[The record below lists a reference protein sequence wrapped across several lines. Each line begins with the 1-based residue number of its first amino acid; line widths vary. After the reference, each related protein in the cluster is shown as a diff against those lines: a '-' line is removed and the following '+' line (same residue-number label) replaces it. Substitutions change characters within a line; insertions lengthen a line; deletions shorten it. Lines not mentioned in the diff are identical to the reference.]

1 MEVEE
6 IDNHALDGIDHSIAV
21 EVVSCQS
28 QTSFYVVKVKCTH
41 LLLFRIKV

>member
-6 IDNHALDGIDHSIAV
+6 IDNHALDCIDHGITV

-28 QTSFYVVKVKCTH
+28 QTPFDIVKVECAH
-41 LLLFRIKV
+41 FLLFRVKV